1 MNMDP
6 DIQKNGHG
14 FTNSNFRSST
24 IFKIHK
30 MAILR
35 DLYFL
40 NLSVAFKNT
49 FWSKIQRN
57 IMQIDNSRIINYDTF
72 GVAILQNLQ
81 PLKHA
86 VF

>member
-1 MNMDP
+1 MLIVN
-6 DIQKNGHG
+6 
-14 FTNSNFRSST
+14 
-24 IFKIHK
+24 
-30 MAILR
+30 
-35 DLYFL
+35 FL

-72 GVAILQNLQ
+72 GVVILQNLQ

-86 VF
+86 VFKYMNMNIKYMNTHMIIYSEKMPWLNKQ